1 MPRLRKITGILGVLV
16 GMFTLMACSDQPESI
31 VYGQDVCA
39 FCKMGI
45 TDPRY
50 AAEIVTRKGRVYK
63 FDSIECMVA
72 ATLDGTVDPGEVKRY
87 WVKDWKTQEWVD
99 ARKAFYLQSS
109 SLRSP
114 MGLNITAFASRK
126 DLEEVKMTYDG
137 MELLFDDLPNV
148 IRQSNFLRRVREK
161 HKHMMREMQAGMN
174 PSMD

>member
-1 MPRLRKITGILGVLV
+1 MLRLLKGVGIIGMLV
-16 GMFTLMACSDQPESI
+16 GALTFVACSDQPEPI
-31 VYGQDVCA
+31 AYGQDICA

-63 FDSIECMVA
+63 FDSIECMIA
-72 ATLDGTVDPGEVKRY
+72 ATLDGTVDPAEVKRY

-99 ARKAFYLQSS
+99 ARKAFFLQSS
-109 SLRSP
+109 KLRSP

-126 DLEEVKMTYDG
+126 DLEEAKMTYDG
-137 MELLFDDLPNV
+137 LELVFDDLPNV
-148 IRQSNFLRRVREK
+148 VRQSNFLHRVRQK
-161 HKHMMREMQAGMN
+161 HQHMMHEMQGGMA